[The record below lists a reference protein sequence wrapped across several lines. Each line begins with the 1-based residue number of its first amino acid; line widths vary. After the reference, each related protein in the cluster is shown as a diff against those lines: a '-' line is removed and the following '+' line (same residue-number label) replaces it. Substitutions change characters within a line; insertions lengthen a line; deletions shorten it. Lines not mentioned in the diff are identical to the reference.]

1 MLIPYLT
8 PWFSLSKE
16 AAELTIFV
24 QRSFNVVSVMFW
36 AGSFTLPNAL
46 RAGGDAK
53 FTMTV
58 SMISMWLFR
67 VLACYVFVLK
77 MNMGLF
83 GVWLG
88 MYIDWVCRV
97 ICFALR
103 FAGGKWMDH
112 KVI

>member
-1 MLIPYLT
+1 MGLRVP
-8 PWFSLSKE
+8 E
-16 AAELTIFV
+16 AALVQQDFV
-24 QRSFNVVSVMFW
+24 VNAGIPQREPLLGKSGHLRHV
-36 AGSFTLPNAL
+36 L

-53 FTMTV
+53 YTMTV

-88 MYIDWVCRV
+88 MYIDWVCRM

-103 FAGGKWMDH
+103 FAGGRWMDH